1 VKRVL
6 LVLVLGAALGGCW
19 RRVTLVP
26 ADAPPEDAAFVP
38 DSAIDAATVA
48 PVDASIDA
56 LPDASVDSSI
66 DAL

>member
-6 LVLVLGAALGGCW
+6 LFLVLGAALAGCW

-38 DSAIDAATVA
+38 DSSIDAATFA
-48 PVDASIDA
+48 PDASIDA